1 MNFVKIVTTPF
12 FQLLKEWSLL
22 KLFNFFFFFYSMTE
36 QKSKSP
42 PNDISPEQQKF
53 HENMLKQLEQQKLI
67 QESIKRLEEDALKG

>member
-1 MNFVKIVTTPF
+1 
-12 FQLLKEWSLL
+12 
-22 KLFNFFFFFYSMTE
+22 MTE